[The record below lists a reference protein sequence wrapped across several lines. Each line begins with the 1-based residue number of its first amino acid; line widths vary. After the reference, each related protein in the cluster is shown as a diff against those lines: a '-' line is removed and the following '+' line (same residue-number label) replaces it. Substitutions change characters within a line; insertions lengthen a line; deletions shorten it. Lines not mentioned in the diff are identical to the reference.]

1 MKDIELLISKLEKD
15 VGPIKET
22 PANDDRGIGYYSFE
36 FIHNEITLKILLIE
50 AEPDNWV
57 IHHELTKENPL
68 LLKKIAGI
76 CERIQR
82 IKEGKKVSFS
92 LSEDLQEIIRQSF
105 LHTAIKS
112 CIQNFLMKFS
122 LFKDTEEKFLN
133 VYNKG
138 MDVTINAERTN
149 YLNF

>member
-15 VGPIKET
+15 VGPIKE
-22 PANDDRGIGYYSFE
+22 PPGNDYMGIGFYSFE
-36 FIHNEITLKILLIE
+36 FIHNEITLKLLLIE
-50 AEPDNWV
+50 AKPGNWV
-57 IHHELTKENPL
+57 IHHELTKENPR

-82 IKEGKKVSFS
+82 IKEGKKISFS
-92 LSEDLQEIIRQSF
+92 LSEDLQDIIGQSF
-105 LHTAIKS
+105 LHTVIKS
-112 CIQNFLMKFS
+112 CIQNFLTKFC

-138 MDVTINAERTN
+138 MDVKINAERTN